1 MADPY
6 LGEIRIFAGNYAPR
20 DWALCDGRLLSIAQY
35 NALFSIIGITYGGD
49 GKTTFQLPD
58 LRGRAPMH
66 YGDGPGLTTRTFA
79 QPIGT
84 STVTLNETQMPIHKH
99 RVQGSSVVAGGINNP
114 TNAIWGSEL
123 AISAKPYVNVKNPVA
138 MKVDIVKPQ
147 GGNQPH
153 NNMQPFVAMN
163 FIICLEGIFPQK
175 P

>member
-20 DWALCDGRLLSIAQY
+20 DWALCDGSLLSIAQY
-35 NALFSIIGITYGGD
+35 NALYSIIGITYGGD
-49 GKTTFQLPD
+49 GKTTFKLPD

-66 YGDGPGLTTRTFA
+66 YGDGPDLTPRTFA
-79 QPIGT
+79 QPIGS

-99 RVQGSSVVAGGINNP
+99 RAQGSSVVAGGIDNP

-123 AISAKPYVNVKNPVA
+123 AISTKPYVSLKNAVA

-163 FIICLEGIFPQK
+163 FIICLEGIFPPK